1 MILERFIKFVQRKG
15 YNEFYAADL
24 ADSYDYYIWFFGGAI
39 QFILYIIIGAVLESV
54 WPDTFDISFLKMF
67 IK

>member
-24 ADSYDYYIWFFGGAI
+24 ADSY
-39 QFILYIIIGAVLESV
+39 LSN
-54 WPDTFDISFLKMF
+54 
-67 IK
+67 